1 MLHQVA
7 ARHRRTTLLSRVI
20 SGLLSAVLVG
30 GLVTFLGLAV
40 GPRVFGYRTAT
51 MLTGSMTGTIDPG
64 DVIVSVPMP
73 TDRLKVGDVITFH
86 APVPDQHVETHR
98 VIGVR
103 HTADGRTIMRTKG
116 DANTTPDPWRAT
128 VRDDTVWRT
137 VHVVPMVGNVV
148 RALRTPLIGH
158 GLWWGALVGLVL
170 LGTSIIW
177 TGSSE
182 ENDMTGALALD
193 EGALRKLADDIEDDA
208 FAVSFALRY
217 QQLLPQRMGRI
228 STALAAAD
236 LGSAL
241 EATLSLKVSSGTVGA
256 RELVELASVI
266 EQDVRR
272 SDVSAAMSHDLD
284 AAVRRADEALTS
296 YLALA
301 A

>member
-1 MLHQVA
+1 MPNHLA

-20 SGLLSAVLVG
+20 SGLLSAALVG
-30 GLVTFLGLAV
+30 GLVAFLGLAV

-64 DVIVSVPMP
+64 DVIVSVPIP
-73 TDRLKVGDVITFH
+73 TAQLAVGDVITFH

-98 VIGVR
+98 VVAVR
-103 HTADGRTIMRTKG
+103 HTADGRTIMRTQG
-116 DANTTPDPWRAT
+116 DANPAPDPWRAT

-148 RALRTPLIGH
+148 RALRTPVVGH
-158 GLWWGALVGLVL
+158 GLWWGALGALVL

-177 TGSSE
+177 TAPDE
-182 ENDMTGALALD
+182 ENDMTGALPLD
-193 EGALRKLADDIEDDA
+193 EGALRKLAEDIEDEA
-208 FAVSFALRY
+208 FAASFAWRY
-217 QQLLPQRMGRI
+217 QQLLPQRMDRI
-228 STALAAAD
+228 SDALAAAD

-256 RELVELASVI
+256 RELVELASEI
-266 EQDVRR
+266 ESDVRR
-272 SDVSAAMSHDLD
+272 ADVSAALSHDLGS
-284 AAVRRADEALTS
+284 AVRRADEALTS